1 MKPVNLEH
9 KTQEILLKAVEQEL
23 TRMLESVVSI
33 AVGDSRHDSFLEV
46 EERVQHHW
54 DERQQLLKQYKELL
68 EEYES

>member
-1 MKPVNLEH
+1 
-9 KTQEILLKAVEQEL
+9 
-23 TRMLESVVSI
+23 MLEGVVSV

>member
-23 TRMLESVVSI
+23 TRLLEEIVSI
-33 AVGDSRHDSFLEV
+33 GSGDSRHDSFLEV